1 MPKNISQQC
10 FHCTQP
16 IVGSVPFVVNIN
28 GKDEPMCCVGCKAVA
43 EMICDSGLIHYYE
56 FRTEAAMRPD
66 SLNDLVP
73 AELRQELDFYD
84 HPEIAKQFISN
95 QKSGDDNV
103 AKLSLIIDKIV
114 CAACV
119 WLIEHQ
125 IKRIPGVQKFDIN
138 YSTHRAY
145 LEFDPEQIQLSKILL
160 AIYNL
165 GYEATPYDE
174 QTQQKKLKKER
185 QTLFLEFGVAAIF
198 SMQVMMFSFGLYFGH
213 YQGISEEARLIL
225 RWASLLMSIPCVTYS
240 SWTFYKSA
248 FYDLK
253 NKRLTMNVNISLAII
268 LGTLAS
274 TWNTIFNI
282 GEIYFESV
290 TMFAFLLLG
299 ARLIEMNA
307 RHKALMMTD
316 HILKLKPHIA
326 ERMIDDQNS
335 ELIAVSQIS
344 VGDVLRVKPGDS
356 IPTDGILLQA
366 SAWVDESLL
375 TGESLP
381 VEKRINEDVIGG
393 SINQEQALLMKVS
406 KIGGDTVFSQMA
418 LMIER
423 AMSEKPKFVKLADLV
438 STWFVL
444 ILLLACAGTYIA
456 WLYVDASR
464 AFEVMLSVLVV
475 SCPCA
480 LALATPAAISSGNQA
495 MIEKG
500 LIGTRSGTIEALAK
514 VTDIVFDKTGTLTQ
528 GNLTLVQEKNL
539 TNDMSNAELMQIIC
553 SLEASSNHPIAAA
566 FHRIH
571 QKDPLELLSVSDL
584 DNIVG
589 KGLEGTINGEQYRVG
604 RIDWFKTDEQHD
616 LDEGIWIALGK
627 GDTLLGLYC
636 LKDELKADSEAVVQ
650 KLKEEGYRLHILSG
664 DRIETVQAM
673 NHRLGIEHI
682 HGDQTPE
689 DKLAYVTQLQA
700 EGRIVAMLGDGINDA
715 PVLAQADVSI
725 AIGQGALLTQATA
738 DMILM
743 HSTEMHPLL
752 DGINV
757 AKRTNKIIIQNLG
770 WSLLYNILVLP
781 AAMMGYI
788 VPWMAALGMS
798 LSSLLVIGNTL
809 RIREGEK
816 E

>member
-1 MPKNISQQC
+1 MSTQC

-16 IVGSVPFVVNIN
+16 IHGDAPFYVTI
-28 GKDEPMCCVGCKAVA
+28 KDQPQPMCCSGCKAVC
-43 EMICDSGLIHYYE
+43 EMIRDSGLLHYYE
-56 FRTEAAMRPD
+56 FRTEAALRPD
-66 SLNDLVP
+66 SIGDLVP
-73 AELRQELDFYD
+73 KELRDELSFYD
-84 HPEIAKQFISN
+84 HPEIAKQFVSS
-95 QKSGDDNV
+95 QTEGDENLSR
-103 AKLSLIIDKIV
+103 LSLIIDNIV

-125 IKRIPGVQKFDIN
+125 IKQLPGVRKFDIN

-145 LEFDPEQIQLSKILL
+145 LEFNPDQVQLSKVLL

-174 QTQQKKLKKER
+174 QTQQKKLKAER

-213 YQGISEEARLIL
+213 YDGISDGSRLIL
-225 RWASLLMSIPCVTYS
+225 RWASFIMAIPCVTYS

-248 FYDLK
+248 YYDLK

-274 TWNTIFNI
+274 IWNTIFNV

-290 TMFAFLLLG
+290 TMFGFLLLG

-316 HILKLKPHIA
+316 HVLKLKPHIA
-326 ERMIDDQNS
+326 ERMLSNGQS
-335 ELIAVSQIS
+335 ELIAVNQINI
-344 VGDVLRVKPGDS
+344 GDVLRVKPGES
-356 IPTDGILLQA
+356 IPTDGILLQET
-366 SAWVDESLL
+366 AWVDESLL

-381 VEKRINEDVIGG
+381 VEKQRHDEVIGG
-393 SINQEQALLMKVS
+393 AINQEQSLLMKVT
-406 KIGGDTVFSQMA
+406 KVGGDTVFSQMT

-444 ILLLACAGTYIA
+444 ILIAACIGTYVA
-456 WLYVDASR
+456 WLFVDDAR

-480 LALATPAAISSGNQA
+480 LALATPSAISTGNQV

-500 LIGTRSGTIEALAK
+500 LIGTRSGTIEALSQ
-514 VTDIVFDKTGTLTQ
+514 VTDIVFDKTGTLTE
-528 GNLTLVQEKNL
+528 GNLTLVKTQLL
-539 TNDMSNAELMQIIC
+539 TDRFSEDQLMLIAR
-553 SLEASSNHPIAAA
+553 SLEASSNHPIASA
-566 FHRIH
+566 FKKGHR
-571 QKDPLELLSVSDL
+571 DDVLLTVTDV

-589 KGLEGTINGEQYRVG
+589 KGLEGYIDGVNYRIG
-604 RIDWFKTDEQHD
+604 RVDWFNASRDYD
-616 LDEGIWIALGK
+616 LDDGIWIALGSNEE
-627 GDTLLGLYC
+627 LLALYC
-636 LKDELKADSEAVVQ
+636 LKDELKSDSIAVIES
-650 KLKEEGYRLHILSG
+650 LKAAGYTLHILSG
-664 DRIETVQAM
+664 DRTETVQHM
-673 NHRLGIEHI
+673 NQRLGINHAL
-682 HGDQTPE
+682 GDQTPE
-689 DKLAYVTQLQA
+689 DKLAYVTALQQS
-700 EGRIVAMLGDGINDA
+700 GKIVAMLGDGINDA

-743 HSTEMHPLL
+743 HSTELTPLL
-752 DGINV
+752 DGIKV
-757 AKRTNKIIIQNLG
+757 AKRTHKIIIQNLA
-770 WSLLYNILVLP
+770 WALLYNILLLP
-781 AAMMGYI
+781 AAMMGFI
-788 VPWMAALGMS
+788 LPWMAALGMS

-809 RIREGEK
+809 RIREGDK

>member
-1 MPKNISQQC
+1 MTINTDLKC
-10 FHCTQP
+10 FHCTQV
-16 IVGSVPFVVNIN
+16 IIGSVPFIVNIN
-28 GKDEPMCCVGCKAVA
+28 NKDEPMCCIGCKAVA
-43 EMICDSGLIHYYE
+43 EMICDSGLLHYYD
-56 FRTEAAMRPD
+56 FRTEAALRPD
-66 SLNDLVP
+66 SLNDLIP
-73 AELRQELDFYD
+73 EELRQELDFYD
-84 HPEIAKQFISN
+84 HPEIAKQFVSH
-95 QKSGDDNV
+95 QKDGNTNI
-103 AKLSLIIDKIV
+103 AKLSLIVDNIV

-125 IKRIPGVQKFDIN
+125 IKRMPGIHKFDIN

-145 LEFDPEQIQLSKILL
+145 LEFDSSKIQLSKILL

-174 QTQQKKLKKER
+174 QVQQKKLKKER

-213 YQGISEEARLIL
+213 YQGISEESWVIL
-225 RWASLLMSIPCVTYS
+225 RWASFLMTIPCVTYS
-240 SWTFYKSA
+240 SWTFYKAA

-253 NKRLTMNVNISLAII
+253 HKRLTMNVNISLAII

-274 TWNTIFNI
+274 IWNTIFNI

-326 ERMIDDQNS
+326 ERMMGDQS
-335 ELIAVSQIS
+335 EMIAVNQIN

-356 IPTDGILLQA
+356 IPADGILLQNN
-366 SAWVDESLL
+366 AWVDESLL

-381 VEKRINEDVIGG
+381 IEKQVGDDVIGG
-393 SINQEQALLMKVS
+393 SINQEQTLLMKVS
-406 KIGGDTVFSQMA
+406 KIGGDTVFSQMT

-444 ILLLACAGTYIA
+444 LLLLACASTYIA
-456 WLYVDASR
+456 WLFVDASR

-480 LALATPAAISSGNQA
+480 LALATPAAISTGNQA

-528 GNLTLVQEKNL
+528 GNLTLVKENVLTEKFN
-539 TNDMSNAELMQIIC
+539 NAELMQIIC
-553 SLEASSNHPIAAA
+553 SLEATSNHPIANA
-566 FHRIH
+566 FQRI
-571 QKDPLELLSVSDL
+571 QKKNHFDLLNVTHLE
-584 DNIVG
+584 NIVG
-589 KGLEGTINGEQYRVG
+589 KGIEGTINGEQYRVG
-604 RIDWFKTDEQHD
+604 RIDWFKENEQYA
-616 LDEGIWIALGK
+616 LDQAIWIALGCGEK
-627 GDTLLGLYC
+627 LLALYC
-636 LKDELKADSEAVVQ
+636 LKDELKVDSAEVVT
-650 KLKEEGYRLHILSG
+650 KLQAEDYRLHILSG
-664 DRIETVQAM
+664 DRIETVRSM
-673 NHRLGIEHI
+673 NERLGIEEI

-689 DKLAYVTQLQA
+689 DKLTYVAKLQA
-700 EGRIVAMLGDGINDA
+700 DNRIVVMLGDGINDA
-715 PVLAQADVSI
+715 PVLAQANVSI

-738 DMILM
+738 DIILM
-743 HSTEMHPLL
+743 HSTEMKPLVE
-752 DGINV
+752 GITV
-757 AKRTNKIIIQNLG
+757 AKRTNKVIIQNLG

-788 VPWMAALGMS
+788 TPWMAALGMS

>member
-1 MPKNISQQC
+1 MSTNTVQAC

-16 IVGSVPFVVNIN
+16 ILGSVPFTVKIN
-28 GKDEPMCCVGCKAVA
+28 DKEEPMCCIGCKAVA
-43 EMICDSGLIHYYE
+43 EMICDSGLLHYYE
-56 FRTEAAMRPD
+56 FRTEAALRPD
-66 SLNDLVP
+66 SLNDLIP
-73 AELRQELDFYD
+73 EELRQELDFYD
-84 HPEIAKQFISN
+84 HPEIAKQFVSN
-95 QKSGDDNV
+95 QKDGDKNV
-103 AKLSLIIDKIV
+103 AKLSLIVDKIV

-125 IKRIPGVQKFDIN
+125 IKRMPGVQKFDVN

-174 QTQQKKLKKER
+174 QLQQKKLKKER
-185 QTLFLEFGVAAIF
+185 QTMFIEFGVAAIF

-213 YQGISEEARLIL
+213 YQGISEESKLIL
-225 RWASLLMSIPCVTYS
+225 RWASFLMSIPCVTYS
-240 SWTFYKSA
+240 SWTFYKAA

-274 TWNTIFNI
+274 IWNTVFNV

-307 RHKALMMTD
+307 RHRALMMTD

-335 ELIAVSQIS
+335 EMIAVSQIN
-344 VGDVLRVKPGDS
+344 VGDILRVKPGDS
-356 IPTDGILLQA
+356 IPTDGILLNNN
-366 SAWVDESLL
+366 AWVDESLL

-381 VEKRINEDVIGG
+381 IEKQIGDEIIGG
-393 SINQEQALLMKVS
+393 SINQEQPFLMRVA
-406 KIGGDTVFSQMA
+406 KIGGDTVFSQMT

-444 ILLLACAGTYIA
+444 ILLIACFGTYVA
-456 WLYVDASR
+456 WLFVDGSR

-480 LALATPAAISSGNQA
+480 LALATPAAISTGNQA

-500 LIGTRSGTIEALAK
+500 LIGTRSGTIEALAQ

-528 GNLTLVQEKNL
+528 GNLTLVKENIL
-539 TNDMSNAELMQIIC
+539 TKEFSKTELMQIIC
-553 SLEASSNHPIAAA
+553 SLEATSNHPIAAA
-566 FHRIH
+566 FHRIQ
-571 QKDPLELLSVSDL
+571 QKEGFELLNATDL
-584 DNIVG
+584 ENIVG
-589 KGLEGTINGEQYRVG
+589 KGIEGTIDGKQYRVG
-604 RIDWFKTDEQHD
+604 RIDWFKDNESHE
-616 LDEGIWIALGK
+616 LDQGIWIALGQ
-627 GDTLLGLYC
+627 GETLLALYC
-636 LKDELKADSEAVVQ
+636 LKDELKIDSEEVVQ
-650 KLKEEGYRLHILSG
+650 QLKKDGYRLHILSG
-664 DRIETVQAM
+664 DRIETVRSM
-673 NHRLGIEHI
+673 NERLGIESI

-689 DKLAYVTQLQA
+689 DKLAYVAQLQS
-700 EGRIVAMLGDGINDA
+700 ENKIVAMLGDGINDA

-743 HSTEMHPLL
+743 HSTEMKPLVE
-752 DGINV
+752 GITV
-757 AKRTNKIIIQNLG
+757 AKRTNKVIIQNLA

-788 VPWMAALGMS
+788 TPWMAALGMS